1 MKLSKRVLSKVDS
14 QLVRRINE
22 LYHDLEGGLYDERH
36 EGILHFEQVFWE
48 GIAEK
53 YLVKESP
60 TVCLDYGTGTGF
72 VALIIGRRLK
82 ESDSLI
88 CCDLSSE
95 MLKVCEDR
103 VKASGPACQCS
114 FPKIDGARIPVQSDS
129 VDAITVNAVLHHVYD
144 LSSFAKECERILRPG
159 GILIV
164 AHEPNKD
171 SALPFPGNAVR
182 GLAKLIFKPKTVFFK
197 IAGSIPLAEG
207 AMRRILSRTS
217 KSYRLRN
224 KMLDEIARRLKEE
237 GLLDFDLRGTEIQQ
251 VVDIHTQSGFDAQEL
266 LQNVFTGFELVELE
280 TFNHL
285 GFFTGGK
292 WAGRVDGYI
301 GKRWPD
307 VGMGLRFVLRNKS

>member
-1 MKLSKRVLSKVDS
+1 MRLSKRVLDKVDRR
-14 QLVRRINE
+14 LVERINE

-36 EGILHFEQVFWE
+36 EGILHFERVFWE
-48 GIAEK
+48 GAAEK
-53 YLVKESP
+53 YLVRESP
-60 TVCLDYGTGTGF
+60 VVCLDYGTGTGF
-72 VALIIGRRLK
+72 VALTISRRLK

-95 MLKVCEDR
+95 MLRVCEER
-103 VKASGPACQCS
+103 IKASGFACQCS
-114 FPKIDGARIPVQSDS
+114 YRKIDGARIPADSNS
-129 VDAITVNAVLHHVYD
+129 VDAVVVNAVLHHVYD
-144 LSSFAKECERILRPG
+144 LGSFAKECERILRPG

-197 IAGSIPLAEG
+197 IAGSIPLAERL
-207 AMRRILSRTS
+207 MRRILSRTS

-224 KMLDEIARRLKEE
+224 KMLDEIARRLQEE
-237 GLLDFDLRGTEIQQ
+237 DLLDFNLRGTEIQQ
-251 VVDIHTQSGFDAQEL
+251 VVDIHTQYGFDAQEL

-285 GFFTGGK
+285 GFSTRGK
-292 WAGRVDGYI
+292 WAGRIDGYI
-301 GKRWPD
+301 KRKWPD
-307 VGMGLRFVLRNKS
+307 AGKGLRLVLKNKS